1 MGALILDSFLT
12 QDSFI
17 KLREILDNKKE
28 LLYGILILT
37 EKISK
42 GIEDE
47 DVEKINSYIGE
58 KQELIDQINILDKEY
73 RTCFGNIKPV
83 QVIEGFNKLQ
93 QVSNQEI
100 QNLCQS
106 IKQITELLKKIE
118 SIEKINSINAQSL
131 LNKFSEE
138 IKTINK
144 AKKASLAYNAPVQAA
159 SPSYFFDQKR

>member
-1 MGALILDSFLT
+1 MKTLT

-17 KLREILDNKKE
+17 KLREILDAKKE
-28 LLYGILILT
+28 LLYGVYILT

-42 GIEDE
+42 VIEDE
-47 DVEKINSYIGE
+47 DVEKINGYIDE

-83 QVIEGFNKLQ
+83 QVIEDFIGLQ
-93 QVSNQEI
+93 QVSTHEI
-100 QNLCQS
+100 QNLHQS
-106 IKQITELLKKIE
+106 IMQITELLKKIE
-118 SIEKINSINAQSL
+118 SIEKINSINVQFL

-144 AKKASLAYNAPVQAA
+144 AKKASLAYNAPVQAT